1 MQELPQTI
9 SCEVFTEP
17 CEAKT
22 AKKGQSKMKPVSTRA
37 LAPQATQALLKSK
50 HPHDKQDIQDLITAL
65 RSQFSHVKTQTAFL
79 DLKRTE
85 MRPDD
90 QVSLYGFMDAQE
102 QLKIEKSLLAGHVRM
117 LQDMMAEM
125 KLKPDMEIRR
135 LLNEIRNN
143 VEWLG
148 V

>member
-9 SCEVFTEP
+9 SRQ
-17 CEAKT
+17 
-22 AKKGQSKMKPVSTRA
+22 GKMRFDCA
-37 LAPQATQALLKSK
+37 LKCFGKSK
-50 HPHDKQDIQDLITAL
+50 YKPDARMLEDRQNSKADDIQEMIEAL
-65 RSQFSHVKTQTAFL
+65 RSQLSHVRAQTAFL

-102 QLKIEKSLLAGHVRM
+102 QLKIEKSLLAGHVPI
-117 LQDMMAEM
+117 LQEMMTEM
-125 KLKPDMEIRR
+125 KIKPNKETRR

-143 VEWLG
+143 VG
-148 V
+148 